1 MTREQKAV
9 YDAAMKYYYRYKVF
23 FSDTPCESTNP
34 GFLIIQA
41 CAAARKA
48 ARKKGK

>member
-9 YDAAMKYYYRYKVF
+9 FNAAMKYYYKYRGF
-23 FSDTPCESTNP
+23 FSDCPFGDTDP